1 MGPSGAGKTTLLNI
15 LSGRI
20 QVEKGTVQVNDCVPL
35 TAKTFSAHGAYVTQD
50 NLLFEWFTVEEA
62 IMFAASLKLNLGR
75 DERAE
80 RVDEII

>member
-1 MGPSGAGKTTLLNI
+1 
-15 LSGRI
+15 
-20 QVEKGTVQVNDCVPL
+20 L